1 MSRQLFMANPNFS
14 EGTDLK
20 LVDDIVAV
28 VKDRPGVTL
37 VKVDAQA
44 EFNRTVVTLVGE
56 WEPLETALVDLTAK
70 CVAAIDMRRH
80 KGTHPR
86 MGAMDVVPLFPFKN
100 TTIEDCVEFCKELG
114 QKIFDKTSFPIFYT
128 TWAASREERKKLPF
142 VRKGQFEG
150 LRDLLKRIKD
160 DPDRAE
166 EYELRRPDLS
176 SDGLLSET
184 AGGLVIAPMEEIPA
198 FFNVFLDT
206 EDLEIAKTIANSIRS
221 AGGGFA
227 TVTAIGIKFEGQPGT
242 VVSMNVMDCSKTPIY
257 RPFDLV
263 KSEAAR
269 YGARV
274 TGSELVGIV
283 RLDFM
288 INCFEHMLQLKGF
301 KREHIIETHLM

>member
-1 MSRQLFMANPNFS
+1 MSEQYFLANPNFS
-14 EGTDLK
+14 EARDLK
-20 LVDDIVAV
+20 VVDEIVSV
-28 VKDRPGVTL
+28 VKNREGVTL
-37 VKVDAQA
+37 VKVEPEGQ
-44 EFNRTVVTLVGE
+44 FNRTVVTLVGRG
-56 WEPLETALVDLTAK
+56 PQLLEALVELTAK
-70 CVAAIDMRRH
+70 CVELIDMRRH
-80 KGTHPR
+80 SGTHPR
-86 MGAMDVVPLFPFKN
+86 MGAMDVIPMFPFKN
-100 TTIEDCVEFCKELG
+100 TTIEDCVEFCRELG
-114 QKIFDKTSFPIFYT
+114 QKIFDKTALPIFYT

-142 VRKGQFEG
+142 VRKGQYEG
-150 LRDLLKRIKD
+150 LRDLLKQLKD
-160 DPDRAE
+160 DPGRVE
-166 EYELRRPDLS
+166 EYELRKPDLS

-184 AGGLVIAPMEEIPA
+184 AGGVVIAPMEEIPA

-206 EDLEIAKTIANSIRS
+206 EDLEIAKTVANSIRS
-221 AGGGFA
+221 AGGGFS

-257 RPFDLV
+257 RPFELV

-301 KREHIIETHLM
+301 KKEHIIETHLM